1 MPLTIFNAVS
11 DVAGLASAIPNLIAV
26 VQSLSTDTT
35 FQSALAAAPHTHAE
49 VTTLSALV
57 RSLQND
63 VSGVLHD
70 KNFFSIMNAI
80 HHLIGDS
87 GTLTADF
94 VFLRDDKVILEEI
107 GASPVLQAKIEA
119 VLSAWTPVQAAL
131 QSL

>member
-1 MPLTIFNAVS
+1 MSLTIFNH
-11 DVAGLASAIPNLIAV
+11 VADAEALAAAIPNLIAV
-26 VQSLSTDTT
+26 VQSLSTDAT
-35 FQSALAAAPHTHAE
+35 FQAALAAAPHTHAE

-70 KNFFSIMNAI
+70 KNFFSILNAI
-80 HHLIGDS
+80 SHLVGD
-87 GTLTADF
+87 GGRLRAAFMAVQADPG
-94 VFLRDDKVILEEI
+94 VLGEI
-107 GASPVLQAKIEA
+107 AASPVLQAKLEA